1 MDMFDLSG
9 RVALVTG
16 GSRGLG
22 LSMARALGRAGAT
35 PILLARKGD
44 ELAEAAASLA
54 ADGVTARAHPF
65 DLQKLDAIAG
75 LVGAIMAE
83 HGRIDILINNA
94 GTSWGAP
101 AEDYPPAAW
110 RKVMTLNLD
119 AAFELS
125 RNVAKAAMLPAGR
138 GAIINVSSIAGL
150 GAGRGDQLPAAAY
163 HASKAGLINL
173 TRALAAEWGG
183 RGIRVNALAPGWFP
197 TDMSDVVI
205 ARHREAFLSRIP
217 LGRFGEAESAD
228 IMGPALF
235 LASDASRYVTGA
247 VLSADGGIAAL
258 LG

>member
-1 MDMFDLSG
+1 MDMFDLAG

-22 LSMARALGRAGAT
+22 LAMARVLGRAGAT
-35 PILLARKGD
+35 PLLVARKAH
-44 ELAEAAASLA
+44 ELEAAQASLA
-54 ADGVTARAHPF
+54 AEGITAHAFPF
-65 DLQKLDAIAG
+65 DLQQLEAVPA
-75 LVGAIMAE
+75 LVADILAA

-110 RKVMTLNLD
+110 RKVMALNLD

-125 RNVAKAAMLPAGR
+125 RHVARAAMLPAGR
-138 GAIINVSSIAGL
+138 GSIVMVSSIAGL

-173 TRALAAEWGG
+173 ARALAAEWGG
-183 RGIRVNALAPGWFP
+183 RGIRVNALCPGWFP
-197 TDMSDVVI
+197 TDMSEVVI

-217 LGRFGEAESAD
+217 LGRFGEADSAD
-228 IMGPALF
+228 IMGPVLF

-247 VLSADGGIAAL
+247 VIAADGGINAL
-258 LG
+258 IG

>member
-1 MDMFDLSG
+1 MDIFDLSG
-9 RVALVTG
+9 RVALVSG

-22 LSMARALGRAGAT
+22 LAMARALGRAGAT
-35 PILLARKGD
+35 PILVARKEA
-44 ELAEAAASLA
+44 ELAGAVDSLA
-54 ADGVTARAHPF
+54 ADGITAQARPF
-65 DLQKLDAIAG
+65 DLQQLDAIEA
-75 LVGAIMAE
+75 LVAE
-83 HGRIDILINNA
+83 LVAAHGRLDILVNNA

-125 RNVAKAAMLPAGR
+125 RHVARAAMLPAGR
-138 GAIINVSSIAGL
+138 GSIIMVSSIAGL

-163 HASKAGLINL
+163 HASKAGVINL
-173 TRALAAEWGG
+173 ARALAAEWGG
-183 RGIRVNALAPGWFP
+183 RGVRVNALCPGWFP
-197 TDMSDVVI
+197 TDMSSVVI
-205 ARHREAFLSRIP
+205 ERHRAAFLARIP
-217 LGRFGEAESAD
+217 LARLGEAESAD

-247 VLSADGGIAAL
+247 VLAADGGIAAL

>member
-22 LSMARALGRAGAT
+22 LAMGRALGRAGAT
-35 PILLARKGD
+35 PILLARKEA
-44 ELAEAAASLA
+44 ELAEAVASLA
-54 ADGVTARAHPF
+54 ADGVAAHAQPF
-65 DLQKLDAIAG
+65 DLQRLDAIPALVEG
-75 LVGAIMAE
+75 LVAR
-83 HGRIDILINNA
+83 HGRIDILVNNA

-101 AEDYPPAAW
+101 AEDYPAAAW

-119 AAFELS
+119 AAFELA
-125 RNVAKAAMLPAGR
+125 RCVAKAAMLPAR
-138 GAIINVSSIAGL
+138 SGAIINVSSIAGL
-150 GAGRGDQLPAAAY
+150 GAGRGDHLPAAAY

-197 TDMSDVVI
+197 TDMSEVVI

-217 LGRFGEAESAD
+217 LARFGEAESAD
-228 IMGPALF
+228 IMGPVLF